1 MAGFNQSCFL
11 GLGLGVYYIAGLN
24 AGQGLNVQADPIKKK
39 LINKTQELPLALN
52 ISICSNLINLAMAH
66 TDCQWSWPNP
76 QNESQSPSLY
86 LKKWQAVLKPRRF
99 LWMVWW
105 RGPPA
110 QSTQISC
117 WSLTDWPSGVYCLV
131 GWLAQVH
138 PVLSD
143 QQMSKSQ
150 INEKLDQVHLFCLSV
165 CKMDLK
171 AASSLVHPGN
181 GGGVVCGWMKQIPG
195 WNGWNMIIRIY
206 NEWDSTVTITFCQ
219 RSDIG
224 GIVQWSISVRLIRW

>member
-1 MAGFNQSCFL
+1 MCAQPCWCWFNQTCFIAIGLGFYMAGFNQSCFI

-24 AGQGLNVQADPIKKK
+24 AGQGLNDQADPIKKK

-52 ISICSNLINLAMAH
+52 ISICSNLINLAMEH

-117 WSLTDWPSGVYCLV
+117 WSLTDWC
-131 GWLAQVH
+131 
-138 PVLSD
+138 VLSASLIGSS
-143 QQMSKSQ
+143 QLKYIQCFQISRWANLKS
-150 INEKLDQVHLFCLSV
+150 
-165 CKMDLK
+165 
-171 AASSLVHPGN
+171 
-181 GGGVVCGWMKQIPG
+181 MK
-195 WNGWNMIIRIY
+195 
-206 NEWDSTVTITFCQ
+206 S
-219 RSDIG
+219 
-224 GIVQWSISVRLIRW
+224 

>member
-1 MAGFNQSCFL
+1 MKLPVCVCSAMLMLVQSNLFHCNWSGLLHGWVQSKLFHWS
-11 GLGLGVYYIAGLN
+11 GLGGVLHSWPECWSRAKQSSWPN
-24 AGQGLNVQADPIKKK
+24 QKK

-86 LKKWQAVLKPRRF
+86 LKKWQAILKPRRF

-143 QQMSKSQ
+143 QQMSKS
-150 INEKLDQVHLFCLSV
+150 
-165 CKMDLK
+165 
-171 AASSLVHPGN
+171 
-181 GGGVVCGWMKQIPG
+181 
-195 WNGWNMIIRIY
+195 
-206 NEWDSTVTITFCQ
+206 
-219 RSDIG
+219 
-224 GIVQWSISVRLIRW
+224 